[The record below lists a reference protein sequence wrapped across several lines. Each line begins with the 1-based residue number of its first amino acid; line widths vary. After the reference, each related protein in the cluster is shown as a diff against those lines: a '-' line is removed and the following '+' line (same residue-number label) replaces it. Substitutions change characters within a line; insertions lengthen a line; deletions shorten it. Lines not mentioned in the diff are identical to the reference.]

1 MKTLGRNNKNSKI
14 IKLREDKAIS
24 PKKLFTAMALIFVL
38 FLVLIIRIGWIQFV
52 NGASLKEAAS
62 RQQTMNK
69 IISPTRGTIY
79 DANGKPLAI
88 SAKVDTITIN
98 PSKFVIKGKPRRDS
112 CTSRKSRKRF
122 IRNI

>member
-1 MKTLGRNNKNSKI
+1 
-14 IKLREDKAIS
+14 
-24 PKKLFTAMALIFVL
+24 
-38 FLVLIIRIGWIQFV
+38 
-52 NGASLKEAAS
+52 
-62 RQQTMNK
+62 MNK